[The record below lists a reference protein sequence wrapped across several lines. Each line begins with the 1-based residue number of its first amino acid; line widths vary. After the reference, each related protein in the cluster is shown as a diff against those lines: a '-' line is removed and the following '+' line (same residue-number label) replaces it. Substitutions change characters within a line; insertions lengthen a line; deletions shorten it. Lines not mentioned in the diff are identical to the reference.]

1 MMPSLQACDANLE
14 VRCGCFGFATD
25 WGSSATDIT
34 MATGKMFRDFA
45 TRYLGA
51 PVRRGTEDPI
61 ATKRSIGTEQH
72 LKDITLFQEMQTA

>member
-1 MMPSLQACDANLE
+1 
-14 VRCGCFGFATD
+14 
-25 WGSSATDIT
+25 

-51 PVRRGTEDPI
+51 PIRRGTEDPI